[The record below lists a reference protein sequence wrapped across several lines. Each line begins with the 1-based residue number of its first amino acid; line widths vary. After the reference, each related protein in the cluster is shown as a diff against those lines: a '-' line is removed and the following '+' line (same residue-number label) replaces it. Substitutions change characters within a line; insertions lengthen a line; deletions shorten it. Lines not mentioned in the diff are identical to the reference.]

1 MRQFTILV
9 LFLLLIAVSAAA
21 AVLSGF
27 LVDWLW
33 FDSLG
38 FGPVF
43 VTVWKAKVTAFGV
56 AASVS
61 GIVLAVNGLL
71 AVRTPALR
79 GRHLRLVTHPR
90 DGEGLPEV
98 ITLSFET
105 FPWRAIVLVF
115 AIALGLVL
123 GLVQANNWEVFL
135 KWRYAVPFERVAPV
149 LGHDLGFYIF
159 SLPVYGVVRD
169 WTLLILMLAVWS
181 ATGVYWGRRAIN

>member
-1 MRQFTILV
+1 MRQTAALV
-9 LFLLLIAVSAAA
+9 LFLLLIAVVVAFTA
-21 AVLSGF
+21 LSGF

-56 AASVS
+56 AASIS

-71 AVRTPALR
+71 ATRTPVLR

-98 ITLSFET
+98 MTLSFET

-115 AIALGLVL
+115 A
-123 GLVQANNWEVFL
+123 
-135 KWRYAVPFERVAPV
+135 
-149 LGHDLGFYIF
+149 
-159 SLPVYGVVRD
+159 
-169 WTLLILMLAVWS
+169 
-181 ATGVYWGRRAIN
+181 